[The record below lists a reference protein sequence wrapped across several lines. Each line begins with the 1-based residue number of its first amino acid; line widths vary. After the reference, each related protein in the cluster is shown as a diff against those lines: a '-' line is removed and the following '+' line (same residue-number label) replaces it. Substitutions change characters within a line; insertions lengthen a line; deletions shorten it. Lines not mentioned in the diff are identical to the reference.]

1 MHGPK
6 YASHATSRQP
16 AIYHGY
22 IGPPGRQ
29 PTQGDGWRQTL
40 RSWRGLLMSHVDFK
54 KCQRRMSLVSYNPP
68 PPHVPCRIYEM
79 PMSHVALF
87 YCAYVAVTKDNV
99 ALSNFRI
106 GYVALS
112 ILEVEGHKPGSR
124 RFGMRVGDGRGGL
137 RWERG
142 AGEGSVCGIWSCMT
156 RQKAGMACATFGNAP
171 LWAQSCVLEQCTQD
185 FAC

>member
-40 RSWRGLLMSHVDFK
+40 RSGRGLLMSHVDFK
-54 KCQRRMSLVSYNPP
+54 KCQRRMSLSLKIPLSPVE
-68 PPHVPCRIYEM
+68 VTKCQC
-79 PMSHVALF
+79 PMSLRF
-87 YCAYVAVTKDNV
+87 LCTYVAVTKDNV

-124 RFGMRVGDGRGGL
+124 RFGMRVGDGRG
-137 RWERG
+137 
-142 AGEGSVCGIWSCMT
+142 V
-156 RQKAGMACATFGNAP
+156 
-171 LWAQSCVLEQCTQD
+171 
-185 FAC
+185 